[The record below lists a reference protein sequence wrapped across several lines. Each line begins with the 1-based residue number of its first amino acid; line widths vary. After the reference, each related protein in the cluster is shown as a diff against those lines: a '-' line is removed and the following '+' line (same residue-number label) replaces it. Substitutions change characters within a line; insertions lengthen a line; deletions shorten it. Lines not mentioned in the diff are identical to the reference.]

1 MPGAEDKGTEG
12 RRGGCR
18 KGSRED
24 VKGTAGGAERKSRDN
39 GAAKVPGVLAPV
51 SHSESCI

>member
-18 KGSRED
+18 EGSKED
-24 VKGTAGGAERKSRDN
+24 VKGTAGGAKRKSKDSV
-39 GAAKVPGVLAPV
+39 AAPAPGLLAPAP
-51 SHSESCI
+51 HCESYI

>member
-18 KGSRED
+18 KGSKED
-24 VKGTAGGAERKSRDN
+24 VKGTVGGAKRKSKDN
-39 GAAKVPGVLAPV
+39 GAAKVPGMLAPV
-51 SHSESCI
+51 PHCESCI